1 MINAL
6 PISVALATLAAVA
19 CGQAVEGSI
28 SGLVI
33 DARGTVIAGASITV
47 TDQERNTTFG
57 ATSNDSGFYVVAQL
71 PIGRYRISVS
81 KPGFS
86 TRVTE
91 AFPLGAEQKGAL
103 NIILEVGATTTEI
116 TVSAGVQMLEPLTST
131 LSGNVTNLQIANLPL
146 NNRNIYSYSSL
157 IPGVFQTKTT
167 SGVDDTFFGNHFFI
181 NGGQEATSD
190 IILDGVSAEVNHNVP
205 TIPAISAIP
214 SVEGIEEFRILTNSY
229 PAEYGRSGGGVVVM
243 VTRSG
248 TNVAHGSA
256 FEFLRNSILD
266 ANNLFANRARIPL
279 ASFKRNQFGG
289 SIGGP
294 VLLPKLYRGQ
304 NKTFFFFDYEGMRL
318 RAAQTVTYTLPPA
331 LQRQGDFSQTYDASG
346 QKLIIYDPFTTA
358 PDPDKAGAFIRTPFL
373 NNRIPASQ
381 INPIALNMQKYYPSP
396 NTAGNSIT
404 GANNYVVQSAYPQPS
419 NRFEVRLDH
428 YIDPANRL
436 MGRYDIHDSVY
447 SKPNFFNNLADPG
460 CCEPMYQ
467 RLQSSV
473 LQYTH
478 SMGPSKLLVLRGG
491 IGRVAAN
498 RVPWSASL
506 SGTGGFDPTQL
517 GLPASVAAQA
527 NQLMF
532 PTVTIQDMTQL
543 GPSPGDVYHMW
554 DMAYTGNGSL
564 SWIKGRHMIKFG
576 GDTRF
581 NYVNYGR
588 ATSPV
593 GSYQFYRSMTQGPN
607 PFSPASTSGV
617 GYASFLLGVGG
628 GINASAG
635 QTTDEANPAN
645 ANRYYAL
652 YVQDDFRATSKLT
665 LNVGLRWDAETGD
678 TERYDRQTAIDP
690 FVRNPLSD
698 ATGMDLRGGT
708 LFSDGTLGRRAI
720 VDTPLRNF
728 GPRIGVAYQITRSM
742 VIRSG
747 YGIYYTAAPFGASR
761 HNLGEGY
768 STTTPWITTLDGAT
782 PISTLNDPF
791 PNGFN
796 HFTGSRLGLLTQVG
810 ATLTDA
816 WPATL
821 KTPYNQQWNVTLQKE
836 FGKGSM
842 LLEMAYAGNKG
853 THLPYFLPMAP
864 ELDQLNPSLLS
875 QGTALTA
882 LVRNP
887 FYGII
892 TTPGVLSQPT
902 VQYGQLLRPYP
913 QYTGFQAKSASWG
926 NSNYHALQTRF
937 QRRLSPGA
945 TLMAAYTFSKTIS
958 DAVDGLWTQAGTV
971 RSWYCIECE
980 RAVSSYDQP
989 HRFVLNATYELPF
1002 GPSKAFGA
1010 GANRVVSALAGNW
1023 QVNAIVTLA
1032 IGLPLYNFA
1041 ESTSTCFCFG
1051 GLQRPEY
1058 NGQPVSSGSAQSL
1071 DKWFNAAAFRQA
1083 APFTFGNLGRTVT
1096 AVRASSAHN
1105 LDFSVFKSFK
1115 PGERLTVLFRAEAF
1129 NLTNT
1134 PIFSAPNVTLG
1145 STLFGVVSAQEN
1157 TPRQIQFGVK
1167 LLI

>member
-1 MINAL
+1 MINTL
-6 PISVALATLAAVA
+6 LVSVAVATLALASY
-19 CGQAVEGSI
+19 GQTVEGSI
-28 SGLVI
+28 SGLVT
-33 DARGTVIAGASITV
+33 DARGAVIAGASITV
-47 TDQERNTTFG
+47 TDQERNTTFS
-57 ATSNDSGFYVVAQL
+57 ATSNDSGFYVVSQL
-71 PIGRYRISVS
+71 PIGNYRISGS
-81 KPGFS
+81 KAGFS
-86 TRVTE
+86 THVTE
-91 AFPLGAEQKGAL
+91 GFQLGAEQRGAL
-103 NIILEVGATTTEI
+103 NITLNVGATATQI
-116 TVSAGVQMLEPLTST
+116 AVSASAEMLEPLTST
-131 LSGNVTNLQIANLPL
+131 LSGNIANRAIEDLPL
-146 NNRNIYSYSSL
+146 NDRNIYSIASL
-157 IPGVFQTKTT
+157 VPGVFQSKTT
-167 SGVDDTFFGNHFFI
+167 SGVDDTFYGNHFII
-181 NGGQEATSD
+181 NGSQEATSE
-190 IILDGVSAEVNHNVP
+190 IILDGVSAEVDHNVP

-214 SVEGIEEFRILTNSY
+214 SVEGIEELRILTNAY

-243 VTRSG
+243 VTKSG
-248 TNVAHGSA
+248 TNAVHGTA

-266 ANNLFANRARIPL
+266 SNNLFANRAGIPL
-279 ASFKRNQFGG
+279 ASFKRSQFGG

-294 VLLPKLYRGQ
+294 VVLPKLYTGK
-304 NKTFFFFDYEGMRL
+304 NKTFFFFDYEGLRV
-318 RAAQTVTYTLPPA
+318 RAAQTATYTLPTA
-331 LQRQGDFSQTYDASG
+331 LQRQGDFSQTYAASG
-346 QKLIIYDPFTTA
+346 QEMIIYDPFSTT
-358 PDPDKAGAFIRTPFL
+358 PDPQNPGSFIRTPFP

-381 INPIALNMQKYYPSP
+381 QNPVALNMQRYYPLP
-396 NTAGNSIT
+396 NTAGNPIT

-419 NRFEVRLDH
+419 NRIEFKLDH
-428 YIDPANRL
+428 YFNPANRL
-436 MGRYDIHDSVY
+436 MGRYDVHDSVY

-467 RLQSSV
+467 RLQSGV
-473 LQYTH
+473 VYYTH
-478 SMGPSKLLVLRGG
+478 SMGASKLLVLRGG
-491 IGRVAAN
+491 MGRVAAN

-506 SGTGGFDPTQL
+506 NGTGGFDPTQL
-517 GLPASVAAQA
+517 GLPAAIAAQA

-532 PTVTIQDMTQL
+532 PTVSIQDMTQL

-576 GDTRF
+576 GDIRF

-607 PFSPASTSGV
+607 PFSPGSTSGV

-628 GINASAG
+628 GVNASAG
-635 QTTDEANPAN
+635 GTTDEANPAN
-645 ANRYYAL
+645 ANRYYAVYL
-652 YVQDDFRATSKLT
+652 QDDFHATPKLT

-678 TERYDRQTAIDP
+678 TERYNRQTAIDP

-698 ATGMDLRGGT
+698 LTGMDLRGGT
-708 LFSDGTLGRRAI
+708 LFADGTLGRRAI

-728 GPRIGVAYQITRSM
+728 GPRAGLAYQATPSM
-742 VIRSG
+742 VVRAG
-747 YGIYYTAAPFGASR
+747 YGVYYMAAPFGASR
-761 HNLGEGY
+761 HNLGDGY
-768 STTTPWITTLDGAT
+768 STSTPWITTLDGAT
-782 PISTLNDPF
+782 PVSTLSNPF

-796 HFTGSRLGLLTQVG
+796 QYTGSTLGLLTQVG

-821 KTPYNQQWNVTLQKE
+821 KTPYNQQWNLTLQKE
-836 FGKGSM
+836 FRKGSI
-842 LLEMAYAGNKG
+842 LLEAAYAGNKG
-853 THLPYFLPMAP
+853 THLPYFLPTAA

-875 QGTALTA
+875 LGTALLA
-882 LVRNP
+882 LVPNP

-892 TTPGVLSQPT
+892 TTPGILSQPT

-913 QYTGFQAKSASWG
+913 QYTGFQAKNASWG

-937 QRRLSPGA
+937 QKRFSRGA

-971 RSWYCIECE
+971 RNWYCIECE

-1002 GPSKAFGA
+1002 GRGKKFAAAASRLV
-1010 GANRVVSALAGNW
+1010 NALVDNW

-1032 IGLPLYNFA
+1032 VGLPIYNFT

-1051 GLQRPEY
+1051 GLQRPDY
-1058 NGQPVSSGSAQSL
+1058 NGQAVSLGNAQSINE
-1071 DKWFNAAAFRQA
+1071 WFNTAAFSQA
-1083 APFTFGNLGRTVT
+1083 APFTFGNLGRTLT
-1096 AVRASSAHN
+1096 AVRASDAHN
-1105 LDFSVFKSFK
+1105 LDVSVFKSMK
-1115 PGERLTVLFRAEAF
+1115 PAERLTVEFRGEAF
-1129 NLTNT
+1129 NVTNT
-1134 PIFSAPNVTLG
+1134 PIFSAPNVTFG

-1167 LLI
+1167 LLM